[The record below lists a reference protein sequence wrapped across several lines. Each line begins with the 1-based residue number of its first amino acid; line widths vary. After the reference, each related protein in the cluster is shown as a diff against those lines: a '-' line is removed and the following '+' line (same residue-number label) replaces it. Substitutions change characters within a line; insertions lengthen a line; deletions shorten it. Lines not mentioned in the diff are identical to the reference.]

1 MIRQSWNFLRELR
14 RRRVFRTAGIYI
26 VSAWVLLQVV
36 ALAFQS
42 FSIPDE
48 ALRYVWIAA
57 SIGLPVALIF
67 GWFFDI
73 TPKGVVRTKP
83 ATGSEDLGL
92 RRGDF
97 AIITALAAVTIVIMG
112 GMINEIRRM
121 PALQSGPWYAAER
134 LAAAIAVL
142 PFENLSGDENQD
154 YLSAGLHDALTT
166 TLSRVS
172 RFRVTSRFS
181 TRLMGGDVELPEIRR
196 VLGVDK
202 ALFGSVL
209 RDDEQ
214 VRINVTLIDL
224 ETEKTIWTDSF
235 TRQFEGLIAMQNEIT
250 SAIAREVNITLTPE
264 EERQLSPTAEVDG
277 DTYEAYLRA
286 MVQLRRGTPRG
297 YRRAIE
303 ILNEAVDNDPTSAL
317 AYAAMGIGYSQLGHS
332 PFPVSGASLRAR
344 AAADRALEYDP
355 NLAEAH
361 LALGMHRAYYAWD
374 FEGAEESYLRAL
386 ELNPSHVDA
395 HYHYAW
401 LLELLNRDEEALR
414 HGDYTKELN
423 PLSPF
428 YTAWLAEQYAD
439 AGQHER
445 AIKEAQETL
454 DLNPTYPV
462 AWLTLGNAY
471 LDMGRYDEAVA
482 AHEHLR
488 DSGFW
493 GWVLTATLAERGR
506 QEDAR
511 LIAENIASGTNNEFT
526 LALTYCSLRDRDA
539 CIHHMET
546 AREKR
551 HPWFPWLVAWFRPM
565 RFLHDDP
572 RMQEFADDLGIRLPN
587 RG

>member
-1 MIRQSWNFLRELR
+1 MQQLWNFLRELR

-48 ALRYVWIAA
+48 ALRFVWIAA
-57 SIGLPVALIF
+57 GIALPVALVF

-73 TPKGVVRTKP
+73 TSTGVVRTKP
-83 ATGSEDLGL
+83 ATGGEDLGL
-92 RRGDF
+92 RWGDF
-97 AIITALAAVTIVIMG
+97 AIITALAIVIMG
-112 GMINEIRRM
+112 GMVNEIRRL
-121 PALQSGPWYAAER
+121 PVLQSGPWYAAER

-154 YLSAGLHDALTT
+154 YLSAGLHDALIT
-166 TLSRVS
+166 TLSRIS
-172 RFRVTSRFS
+172 QFRVTSRFS
-181 TRLMGGDVELPEIRR
+181 TRGMGSDVSLPEIRR

-209 RDDEQ
+209 RDEEQ
-214 VRINVTLIDL
+214 VRINVTPFDL
-224 ETEKTIWTDSF
+224 ETEKPIWSDSF
-235 TRQFEGLIAMQNEIT
+235 TRRFEGLIAMQSEIT
-250 SAIAREVNITLTPE
+250 SAIAREINITLTPQE
-264 EERQLSPTAEVDG
+264 EQQLSATTEIDG
-277 DTYEAYLRA
+277 ATYEAYLRA

-303 ILNEAVDNDPTSAL
+303 ILNDAVDNDPTSAL

-332 PFPVSGASLRAR
+332 PFPVSGASLRAK

-355 NLAEAH
+355 SLAEAH

-374 FEGAEESYLRAL
+374 FEGAEQSYLRAL

-445 AIKEAQETL
+445 AIKEAKETL

-471 LDMGRYDEAVA
+471 LDLGRYDEAVT

-488 DSGFW
+488 DSDFW
-493 GWVLTATLAERGR
+493 GWALTATLAERGR

-511 LIAENIASGTNNEFT
+511 LIAENIASNTNNAFT
-526 LALTYCSLRDRDA
+526 LALTYCSLRDRDV
-539 CIHHMET
+539 CISHMET
-546 AREKR
+546 ARENR

-565 RFLHDDP
+565 KVLHDDP
-572 RMQEFADDLGIRLPN
+572 RMQEYADDLGITLPN
-587 RG
+587 RS